1 MGMGDGVRGRGRGRG
16 RKGEVSAESYHFS
29 LNGAG
34 AASWSAPASTRTIRS
49 AIIAPAT
56 PAFLNW
62 FPEVPIAMKY
72 PGIDDLS

>member
-1 MGMGDGVRGRGRGRG
+1 MGMGLEVGVGGGVGRVS
-16 RKGEVSAESYHFS
+16 VSAESYHFS